1 MQYGFMK
8 PRVKTS
14 FAAIAVLGVLFFA
27 FVCRF
32 WGLSRFNEPVFDEI
46 YFATYGYDYLKGIEF
61 FDVHPPLGK
70 YIIAIGLWIF
80 QFLPLQQSGGGTEG
94 VASISAFGY
103 RWIGAAFGTLIPLW
117 VGILAYKIGHR
128 VSFGVIAG
136 MLTAL
141 DGLLLVE
148 SRYALINTYLL
159 TFGLLGLICFLMA
172 VDRRHGRI
180 FWLILAGIGFG
191 ACWSVKWNGLGFLLA
206 VYGFYGLA
214 LLLSWIAPK
223 AMHDPDSSVE
233 ANPLTPLYPPIEPS
247 LSDIEATDEPE
258 ITSDTTSN
266 ASVKQGIFTKFS
278 QKRTARIPANNS
290 LRGAARIPLPLFALT
305 LAIVPAIVYRLSWVY
320 HLKIAPS
327 YGFWEMQKQIL
338 GYHSQVG
345 GNIGETHPYCS
356 PWYSWPWMIRPVG
369 YYFQSW
375 QEGAKTTVLDVHAF
389 GTPILW
395 WFSTLAIFG
404 TLIIVAL
411 WLWRIGRD
419 DRLRQFHLV
428 AAVHLV
434 SPINLSVGSFIA
446 IGYAAN
452 FLPWMLVSRCTYIY
466 HYMGASLF
474 SFLALAWVLDRVWQ
488 RPELQLRA
496 IAPTVILICF
506 AAFLFWS
513 PIFLGLPLSREAF
526 ELRMWMSSWY

>member
-1 MQYGFMK
+1 MK
-8 PRVKTS
+8 PSIQTS
-14 FAAIAVLGVLFFA
+14 FVAIAVLGVLLFS

-32 WGLSRFNEPVFDEI
+32 WGLSRLNEPVFDEV

-80 QFLPLQQSGGGTEG
+80 QFLPIQQSGGGTEG
-94 VASISAFGY
+94 VATISAFGY

-117 VGILAYKIGHR
+117 VGILAYKMGHR
-128 VSFGVIAG
+128 MSFGIIAG

-172 VDRRHGRI
+172 VDRRQGRTL
-180 FWLILAGIGFG
+180 WLILAGINLG
-191 ACWSVKWNGLGFLLA
+191 ACWSVKWNGLGFLMA

-223 AMHDPDSSVE
+223 AMHDPDASAETNST
-233 ANPLTPLYPPIEPS
+233 NSTDSPPSLTPLYPP
-247 LSDIEATDEPE
+247 LSSANLDGTTTPDITAQTPPP
-258 ITSDTTSN
+258 
-266 ASVKQGIFTKFS
+266 QGLFAKLR
-278 QKRTARIPANNS
+278 QQRTERIPANNS
-290 LRGAARIPLPLFALT
+290 LRGAARIPLPLFGLT
-305 LAIVPAIVYRLSWVY
+305 LAIVPAIVYRLSWIY

-338 GYHSQVG
+338 GYHSKVG
-345 GNIGETHPYCS
+345 GNVGDTHPYCS
-356 PWYSWPWMIRPVG
+356 PWFTWPWMIRPVG
-369 YYFQSW
+369 YYFKNW
-375 QEGAKTTVLDVHAF
+375 QQDSKETIIDVHAF
-389 GTPILW
+389 GTPVLW
-395 WFSTLAIFG
+395 WFSTLAILG
-404 TLIIVAL
+404 TLLVVGL

-419 DRLRQFHLV
+419 NRLRQVHLV
-428 AAVHLV
+428 AAVNLV

-446 IGYAAN
+446 IGYGAN
-452 FLPWMLVSRCTYIY
+452 FFPWMLVSRCTYIY

-488 RPELQLRA
+488 RPELHLRA
-496 IAPTVILICF
+496 IAPTVILVCF
-506 AAFLFWS
+506 GAFLFWS
-513 PIFLGLPLSREAF
+513 PLFFGFPLSREAF
-526 ELRMWMSSWY
+526 DLRMWMPSWY

>member
-1 MQYGFMK
+1 MK
-8 PRVKTS
+8 PSIQTS
-14 FAAIAVLGVLFFA
+14 FVAIAVLGVLFFA
-27 FVCRF
+27 FMCRF
-32 WGLSRFNEPVFDEI
+32 WGLSRFNEPVFDEV
-46 YFATYGYDYLKGIEF
+46 YFATYGYNYLKGIEF

-80 QFLPLQQSGGGTEG
+80 QFLPLQQAGSGTEG
-94 VASISAFGY
+94 VATISAFGY

-128 VSFGVIAG
+128 ISFGVIAG

-141 DGLLLVE
+141 DGLLIVE

-172 VDRRHGRI
+172 VDRRHGRT
-180 FWLILAGIGFG
+180 FWLILAGIGLG

-206 VYGFYGLA
+206 VYGFYALA

-223 AMHDPDSSVE
+223 AMHDPDSST
-233 ANPLTPLYPPIEPS
+233 ATNSLTPLYPPIES
-247 LSDIEATDEPE
+247 ERSDLETTDTPE
-258 ITSDTTSN
+258 TTPK
-266 ASVKQGIFTKFS
+266 APAKLGILAKF
-278 QKRTARIPANNS
+278 QQNRTARIPANNS

-305 LAIVPAIVYRLSWVY
+305 LAIVPAIVYRLSWIY

-345 GNIGETHPYCS
+345 GNVGDTHPYCS

-369 YYFQSW
+369 YYFKSW
-375 QEGAKTTVLDVHAF
+375 QAEGKTTVIDVHAF
-389 GTPILW
+389 GTPVLW
-395 WFSTLAIFG
+395 WFSTLAILG

-506 AAFLFWS
+506 VAFLFWS

-526 ELRMWMSSWY
+526 ELRMWMTSWY

>member
-1 MQYGFMK
+1 MK
-8 PRVKTS
+8 PRLKTS
-14 FAAIAVLGVLFFA
+14 FAAIAVLGVLLFA

-32 WGLSRFNEPVFDEI
+32 WGLSRFNAPVFDEV
-46 YFATYGYDYLKGIEF
+46 YFATYGYNYLKGIEF

-80 QFLPLQQSGGGTEG
+80 QFLPLQQSGSGTEG
-94 VASISAFGY
+94 VAAISAFGY

-172 VDRRHGRI
+172 VDRRHGRT

-191 ACWSVKWNGLGFLLA
+191 ACWSVKWNGLGFLMA
-206 VYGFYGLA
+206 VYGFYALA
-214 LLLSWIAPK
+214 LLLSWIAPQ
-223 AMHDPDSSVE
+223 AMHDQDSSTE
-233 ANPLTPLYPPIEPS
+233 ANSLMPLYPPTES
-247 LSDIEATDEPE
+247 SDIADTATPE
-258 ITSDTTSN
+258 IAPEIVPN
-266 ASVKQGIFTKFS
+266 VASVKPSIFAKFS
-278 QKRTARIPANNS
+278 QNRVARIPANNS

-345 GNIGETHPYCS
+345 GNVGETHPYCS
-356 PWYSWPWMIRPVG
+356 PWFSWPWMIRPVG

-375 QEGAKTTVLDVHAF
+375 QDGAKATVIDVHAF
-389 GTPILW
+389 GTPVLW
-395 WFSTLAIFG
+395 WFSTFAILG
-404 TLIIVAL
+404 TLMVVAL
-411 WLWRIGRD
+411 WLWRVGRD
-419 DRLRQFHLV
+419 DRLRQVHLV
-428 AAVHLV
+428 AGVNLV

-446 IGYAAN
+446 IGYGAN
-452 FLPWMLVSRCTYIY
+452 FVPWMLVSRCTYIY

-474 SFLALAWVLDRVWQ
+474 SFMALAWVLDRVWQ
-488 RPELQLRA
+488 RSELHLRA

-506 AAFLFWS
+506 VAFLFWS
-513 PIFLGLPLSREAF
+513 PLFLGLPLSREAF
-526 ELRMWMSSWY
+526 ELRMWMQSWY

>member
-8 PRVKTS
+8 PSIKTS

-32 WGLSRFNEPVFDEI
+32 WGLSRFNEPVFDEV

-80 QFLPLQQSGGGTEG
+80 QFLPIQQAGSGTEG
-94 VASISAFGY
+94 ISSISSFGY
-103 RWIGAAFGTLIPLW
+103 RWIGAAFGTFIPLW

-128 VSFGVIAG
+128 VSFGIIAG

-172 VDRRHGRI
+172 VDRRHGRTL
-180 FWLILAGIGFG
+180 WLILAGINLG
-191 ACWSVKWNGLGFLLA
+191 ACWAVKWNGLGFLMT

-214 LLLSWIAPK
+214 LILSWLAPK
-223 AMHDPDSSVE
+223 AMHDSESFAETPSTTS
-233 ANPLTPLYPPIEPS
+233 LTPLYPSSTSSNLEDTAAAETAAPTGF
-247 LSDIEATDEPE
+247 LATLH
-258 ITSDTTSN
+258 
-266 ASVKQGIFTKFS
+266 S
-278 QKRTARIPANNS
+278 QRTARIPANNS
-290 LRGAARIPLPLFALT
+290 LRGAARIPLSLFALT
-305 LAIVPAIVYRLSWVY
+305 LAIVPAIVYRISWVY
-320 HLKIAPS
+320 HLKIAPK
-327 YGFWEMQKQIL
+327 YDFWEVQQQIM
-338 GYHSQVG
+338 GYHSRLG
-345 GNIGETHPYCS
+345 GNVSDTHPYCS
-356 PWYSWPWMIRPVG
+356 PWYSWPWMVRPVG
-369 YYFQSW
+369 YYFETW
-375 QEGAKTTVLDVHAF
+375 QQDGQDLVTDVHAF
-389 GTPILW
+389 GTPVLW
-395 WFSTLAIFG
+395 WFATLAICG
-404 TLIIVAL
+404 TLLVVVL

-419 DRLRQFHLV
+419 NRLRQVHLV
-428 AAVHLV
+428 AAVNLV
-434 SPINLSVGSFIA
+434 APINLSVGSFIA
-446 IGYAAN
+446 IGYGAN
-452 FLPWMLVSRCTYIY
+452 FFPWMLVSRCTYIY

-488 RPELQLRA
+488 RPELHLRA

-513 PIFLGLPLSREAF
+513 PIFFGLPLSREAF
-526 ELRMWMSSWY
+526 DLRMWMSSWY